1 MSGRPNKKIFATIIK
16 KHGSEEAAREWFSTI
31 GKIGG
36 KNGTTGGFAADKN
49 RARTAGAAGGK
60 YGRKG
65 YKLIER
71 TETSGTYRRLSDG
84 AIVEI
89 EY

>member
-1 MSGRPNKKIFATIIK
+1 MAGTSQGSKLAVQKNLAKDPDYYRKLGASGGRASN
-16 KHGSEEAAREWFSTI
+16 
-31 GKIGG
+31 
-36 KNGTTGGFAADKN
+36 TGGFAEDKV
-49 RARTAGAAGGK
+49 RARTAGAMGGR
-60 YGRKG
+60 YGRRG

-89 EY
+89 KY